1 VKRRLKLPDHRAFH
15 IAAPYLAGLAA
26 VALSTAVGTAFSDIV
41 FAAWMILMVLAIIL
55 WLLLVL
61 RACRDIGLLAFT
73 TVPSAA
79 LAILAGSMLPAL
91 LGACV
96 FTNRCI

>member
-1 VKRRLKLPDHRAFH
+1 MKPRLKLPDHRAFH
-15 IAAPYLAGLAA
+15 IAAPYLAGLVA
-26 VALSTAVGTAFSDIV
+26 VALSTAVGTAYSGFMGGT
-41 FAAWMILMVLAIIL
+41 WLILMVLAIIL
-55 WLLLVL
+55 WLLLVI

-73 TVPSAA
+73 TIPSAA

-91 LGACV
+91 FGACV